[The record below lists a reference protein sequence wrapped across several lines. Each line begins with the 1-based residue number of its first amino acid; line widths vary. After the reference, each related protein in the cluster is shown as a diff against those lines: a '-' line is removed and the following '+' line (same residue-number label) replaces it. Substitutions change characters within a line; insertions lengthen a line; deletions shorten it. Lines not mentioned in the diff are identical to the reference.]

1 MQSQE
6 ITIILSD
13 YFGSNAVTMPTDDS
27 WQVDTEQL
35 RLLAILSEDKSWLR
49 LLLPIAPAN
58 EAQSFLEE
66 ILEAN
71 FDRTL
76 AVRYALYENVLW
88 GVFHHSLATLRAEDL
103 QGAIAHL
110 LLLKEKGLT
119 ECFTQLTEKRL
130 RQIIKAA
137 KQQGQSLEATL
148 QNLKRMYEEG
158 MLGGLEQDPQ
168 ERQQFLEAW
177 QYQLERLWSEVES
190 IDY

>member
-6 ITIILSD
+6 ITIILGE
-13 YFGSNAVTMPTDDS
+13 YFGTDAVTIPTNDS

-49 LLLPIAPAN
+49 LLLPIVPAN
-58 EAQSFLEE
+58 EAQPFLEE

-88 GVFHHSLATLRAEDL
+88 GVFHHSLATLKAEDL
-103 QGAIAHL
+103 QSAIAHL
-110 LLLKEKGLT
+110 VLLKEKGLG
-119 ECFTQLTEKRL
+119 ECFTLFTEKRL

-148 QNLKRMYEEG
+148 QNLNRMYEEG
-158 MLGGLEQDPQ
+158 VLGGLGQEPQ
-168 ERQQFLEAW
+168 ERQQFLAAW
-177 QYQLERLWSEVES
+177 QYQLERLWSE
-190 IDY
+190 ID

>member
-13 YFGSNAVTMPTDDS
+13 YFGSDTVTMPTDDS

-76 AVRYALYENVLW
+76 SVRYALYENVLW
-88 GVFHHSLATLRAEDL
+88 GVFHHSLATLIAEDL
-103 QGAIAHL
+103 QNAIAHL
-110 LLLKEKGLT
+110 IFLKEKGLN
-119 ECFTQLTEKRL
+119 ECFTLLTEKRL

-158 MLGGLEQDPQ
+158 MLGGLGQDPQ

-177 QYQLERLWSEVES
+177 QYQLERLWSEGE
-190 IDY
+190 